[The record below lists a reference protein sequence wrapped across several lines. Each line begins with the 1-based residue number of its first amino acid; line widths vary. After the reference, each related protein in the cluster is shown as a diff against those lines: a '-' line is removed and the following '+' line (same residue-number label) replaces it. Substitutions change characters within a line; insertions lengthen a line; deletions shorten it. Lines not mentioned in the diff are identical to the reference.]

1 MGQQQSMNA
10 TNQQLEDLPHRIA
23 EEVERAGLRVGLA
36 ESLTC
41 GNLTGA
47 LGKGGNTGEWLC
59 GGIVAYLTEV
69 KQSVLGVSP
78 GPVVSARCAEEMAA
92 GAVRLFGA
100 DVAVS
105 TTGAGGPGPV
115 EGQPA
120 GTVFIGWSFRG
131 ATGSSKHRFEGEPE
145 DIMEQTEVA
154 ALQQLLELARQA

>member
-1 MGQQQSMNA
+1 MNA
-10 TNQQLEDLPHRIA
+10 TNGQLEELPHRIA
-23 EEVERAGLRVGLA
+23 EEVERAGLKVALA

-47 LGKGGNTGEWLC
+47 LGKGGNTGQWLC

-92 GAVRLFGA
+92 GAARLFGA

-105 TTGAGGPGPV
+105 TTGAGGPGPL

-120 GTVFIGWSFRG
+120 GTVFIGWSCKG
-131 ATGSSKHRFEGEPE
+131 ATGSSKHQFDGAPE
-145 DIMEQTEVA
+145 EVIEQTEAA
-154 ALQQLLELARQA
+154 ALQRLLELARQA